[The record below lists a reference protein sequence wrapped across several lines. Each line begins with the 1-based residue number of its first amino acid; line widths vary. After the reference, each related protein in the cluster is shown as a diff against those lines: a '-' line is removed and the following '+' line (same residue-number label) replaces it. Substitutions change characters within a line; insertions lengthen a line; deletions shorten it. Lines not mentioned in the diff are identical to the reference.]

1 MMEAAHHQPHSP
13 SQRRAVSSNGSH
25 PSSSS
30 KDVSTINDNSSLTAA
45 ADLIR
50 TLDSAF
56 AEMSSLSASAARDA
70 DNARR
75 NAREAS
81 EVARRYTARSYAG
94 HPDTSIYYDM
104 KANGKEA
111 TSSQDDKDS
120 GDHVNGESI
129 DSMDGT
135 RKRKISN
142 KVQSSS
148 ERLALSHAEDVLS
161 LSLELE
167 RTKQA
172 LENERMAH
180 DDTRSGLT
188 EARAKNAQLDTQ
200 MQKLLDDM
208 ETQRGDHD
216 RQVDRLQQ
224 ELNRAQMRVEAA
236 EEDAQLALDLAK
248 GNADSREQLETWL
261 QRALQEIELLR
272 GQFNQVGVCQ
282 GALPPDH
289 LVERP
294 KRKAMVR
301 FAESPTIVEE
311 TPQQVDE
318 VTMSPKSQASRSMVA
333 AGRHLLHRAKG
344 TPNGQSVHVMSLTPN
359 SAERRKKLRQRLT
372 SLDDHVDLATLGSA
386 RRSPSVHGID
396 MDMATKAI
404 ETCRTVTRLLRE
416 SGQRIGL
423 TGQQWWGS
431 TRTRSDDDHVESMAK
446 QFCTTVEVR
455 KMCVRDFC
463 AANFSFSHSV
473 VHFCRRN
480 LKNE

>member
-13 SQRRAVSSNGSH
+13 SQRRVASSNGSH
-25 PSSSS
+25 PPSSS
-30 KDVSTINDNSSLTAA
+30 KDSANSNDPLTSA

-70 DNARR
+70 EDARR

-104 KANGKEA
+104 KANGKDA
-111 TSSQDDKDS
+111 TSSLDDKDS
-120 GDHVNGESI
+120 GDAVNGEGI
-129 DSMDGT
+129 DATVGT

-142 KVQSSS
+142 KIQSSS
-148 ERLALSHAEDVLS
+148 ERLARSHAEDVLS

-188 EARAKNAQLDTQ
+188 EARAKNTQLDTQ
-200 MQKLLDDM
+200 IQKLLDDM

-216 RQVDRLQQ
+216 RQVDGLQQ

-248 GNADSREQLETWL
+248 GNADSREQLEIWL
-261 QRALQEIELLR
+261 QRALQEIEVLR
-272 GQFNQVGVCQ
+272 SQFGQMGVYQ
-282 GALPPDH
+282 GALPPEH
-289 LVERP
+289 FVEKP
-294 KRKAMVR
+294 KRKAVVR
-301 FAESPTIVEE
+301 FADSPTVVEE
-311 TPQQVDE
+311 TPQQIDE
-318 VTMSPKSQASRSMVA
+318 ITTSPKSQASRSMVA
-333 AGRHLLHRAKG
+333 AGRHLLHRANGTSKG
-344 TPNGQSVHVMSLTPN
+344 QRVHVMSLTPN
-359 SAERRKKLRQRLT
+359 SAERREKLIQRLT
-372 SLDDHVDLATLGSA
+372 SLDDDVDLATPASA
-386 RRSPSVHGID
+386 RRGASVHGID
-396 MDMATKAI
+396 MDMATNAI
-404 ETCRTVTRLLRE
+404 EACHNVTRLLRE
-416 SGQRIGL
+416 RGQRIGL

-431 TRTRSDDDHVESMAK
+431 TRKRSDDDNVESMAR
-446 QFCTTVEVR
+446 QFCNTVEVR
-455 KMCVRDFC
+455 KMCLRDFSM
-463 AANFSFSHSV
+463 ANLVFLTLWDLFV
-473 VHFCRRN
+473 G
-480 LKNE
+480 